1 MQKTEVIES
10 TAVNIELQFCAEVEE
25 GEDTWYFHRFSNYPD
40 RELGGSYDRLL
51 AFKRYE
57 KKLNRINK
65 AELVTA

>member
-1 MQKTEVIES
+1 MKNTEVIES
-10 TAVNIELQFCAEVEE
+10 TTVNIELQFCSETQE
-25 GEDTWYFHRFSNYPD
+25 GEDTWYFHRFSNYPE
-40 RELGGSYDRLL
+40 RELGGTYDRLL

>member
-25 GEDTWYFHRFSNYPD
+25 GEDTWYFHRFSNYPE

>member
-10 TAVNIELQFCAEVEE
+10 KTVNIELQFCSEIQE
-25 GEDTWYFHRFSNYPD
+25 GEDTWYFHRFSNYPE
-40 RELGGSYDRLL
+40 RELRGSYDRLL

>member
-10 TAVNIELQFCAEVEE
+10 TTVNIELQFCAEVEE
-25 GEDTWYFHRFSNYPD
+25 SEDTWYFHRFSNHPE

>member
-10 TAVNIELQFCAEVEE
+10 TTVNIELQFCAEVEE

-57 KKLNRINK
+57 KKMNRMNK